1 MLFPE
6 FLLLKKKCAQHCFRE
21 LSFFGTIASEIHHA
35 TLPSLKNNLVTCRSK
50 SFYTLACLDPRGPFV
65 LLPLVNLSA
74 RNENLDPLYTGMN
87 AT

>member
-1 MLFPE
+1 MIGPGSDKNMQIAVSASFR
-6 FLLLKKKCAQHCFRE
+6 FSAQ
-21 LSFFGTIASEIHHA
+21 LPSSEIHHA

-74 RNENLDPLYTGMN
+74 RNENLDPLYTGMY